1 MSHDGICADC
11 RKKGYES
18 MKKAL
23 VGMSGGVDSSVA
35 AYLVREAGYDVT
47 GATMRLFDNDTIGI
61 TDKTC
66 CSLSSIEDACAVANR
81 LGIGYVVYDMRQD
94 FRQEVIDRFVS
105 SYERGETPNPCVACN
120 KYLKFDRLYE
130 LSAADLLRSDDGC
143 VQSGNDVDRNFPPL
157 SIATGH
163 YAVIERSPAGRY
175 MLRKGV
181 DPGKDQSYFL
191 YDLTQEQLS
200 RTLFPLGGLTKPEV
214 REIAASLGLVN
225 AKKRESQ
232 DICFVPGGDYASFIC
247 GYTGHEYPPGDFVSR
262 DGTVMGTHKGIINY
276 TIGQRK
282 GLGLALK
289 KPAYV
294 LDIDT
299 EGNRVILGDNED
311 LFTRELTADNFNWVS
326 LAPAKGDIR
335 ASARIRYRHKEAPA
349 TIIPISESSVKIVFD
364 EPQRAITRGQSVVV
378 YDGDYVLGG
387 GIISWE
393 H

>member
-1 MSHDGICADC
+1 
-11 RKKGYES
+11 
-18 MKKAL
+18 MKQAL

-35 AYLVREAGYDVT
+35 AYLVREAGYEVT
-47 GATMRLFDNDTIGI
+47 GATMRLFDNETIGV

-66 CSLSSIEDACAVANR
+66 CSLSSIEDACAVANK
-81 LGIGYVVYDMRQD
+81 LGINYVVYDMRPD
-94 FRQEVIDRFVS
+94 FRREVIDRFVS
-105 SYERGETPNPCVACN
+105 AYERGETPNPCVACN

-130 LSAADLLRSDDGC
+130 LSAADLLQEEDPGAAALDI
-143 VQSGNDVDRNFPPL
+143 PPL

-163 YAVIERSPAGRY
+163 YAVIERSPSGRF
-175 MLRKGV
+175 MLRKGS

-200 RTLFPLGGLTKPEV
+200 RTLFPLGSMSKPEV
-214 REIAASLGLVN
+214 REIATSLGLVT

-232 DICFVPGGDYASFIC
+232 DICFVPGGDYSSFIC
-247 GYTGHEYPPGDFVSR
+247 GYTGHEYPPGDFVST
-262 DGTVMGTHKGIINY
+262 DGTVMGRHKGIINY

-294 LDIDT
+294 LDIDVA
-299 EGNRVILGDNED
+299 GNRVILGDNEE
-311 LFTRELTADNFNWVS
+311 LFTRELTASDFNWVS
-326 LAPAKGDIR
+326 MAPAQSDIR
-335 ASARIRYRHKEAPA
+335 ASARIRYRHHEAPA
-349 TIIPISESSVKIVFD
+349 TIIPLSEDKVKIIFD

-378 YDGDYVLGG
+378 YDGDYVIGG

>member
-1 MSHDGICADC
+1 
-11 RKKGYES
+11 
-18 MKKAL
+18 MKQAL

-35 AYLVREAGYDVT
+35 AYLVREAGYEVT
-47 GATMRLFDNDTIGI
+47 GATMRLFDNETIGV

-66 CSLSSIEDACAVANR
+66 CSLSSIEDACAVANK
-81 LGIGYVVYDMRQD
+81 LGINYVVYDMRPD
-94 FRQEVIDRFVS
+94 FRREVIDRFVS
-105 SYERGETPNPCVACN
+105 AYERGETPNPCVACN

-130 LSAADLLRSDDGC
+130 LSAADLLRAEELSADPLTGSEAGGQNASDAALDI
-143 VQSGNDVDRNFPPL
+143 PPL

-163 YAVIERSPAGRY
+163 YAVIERSPSGRF
-175 MLRKGV
+175 MLRKGS

-200 RTLFPLGGLTKPEV
+200 RTLFPLGSMSKPEV
-214 REIAASLGLVN
+214 REIAASLGLVT

-232 DICFVPGGDYASFIC
+232 DICFVPGGDYSSFIC
-247 GYTGHEYPPGDFVSR
+247 GYTGHEYPPGDFVST
-262 DGTVMGTHKGIINY
+262 DGTVMGRHKGIINY

-294 LDIDT
+294 LDIDVA
-299 EGNRVILGDNED
+299 GNRVILGDNEE
-311 LFTRELTADNFNWVS
+311 LFTRELTASDFNWVS
-326 LAPAKGDIR
+326 MAPAQSDIR
-335 ASARIRYRHKEAPA
+335 ASARIRYRHHEAPA
-349 TIIPISESSVKIVFD
+349 TIIPLSEDKVKIIFD

-378 YDGDYVLGG
+378 YDGDYVIGG

-393 H
+393 D

>member
-1 MSHDGICADC
+1 
-11 RKKGYES
+11 
-18 MKKAL
+18 MKKQAL

-35 AYLVREAGYDVT
+35 AFLVREAGYDVT
-47 GATMRLFDNDTIGI
+47 GATMRLFDNETIGI

-66 CSLSSIEDACAVANR
+66 CSLSSIDDACAVANR
-81 LGIGYVVYDMRQD
+81 LGISYVVYDMRDD
-94 FRQEVIDRFVS
+94 FRRDVIDRFVS
-105 SYERGETPNPCVACN
+105 AYESGATPNPCVACN

-130 LSAADLLRSDDGC
+130 LSARDLPA
-143 VQSGNDVDRNFPPL
+143 PPC
-157 SIATGH
+157 IATGH
-163 YAVIERSPAGRY
+163 YAVIEKSGSGRF
-175 MLRKGV
+175 MLRKGI

-214 REIAASLGLVN
+214 REIAESQGLVT

-247 GYTGHEYPPGDFVSR
+247 GYTGHDYPPGDFVSR

-294 LDIDT
+294 LNIDT
-299 EGNRVILGDNED
+299 EQNRVILGDNED
-311 LFTRELTADNFNWVS
+311 LFTRELTAESFNWVS
-326 LAPAKGDIR
+326 TAMPQSDMR
-335 ASARIRYRHKEAPA
+335 ASARIRYRHHEAPA
-349 TIIPISESSVKIVFD
+349 AIIPLSETSVKIIFD

-387 GIISWE
+387 GIIK
-393 H
+393 